1 MNRFIS
7 NFNLDNFLITNVLY
21 LKIKEVHF
29 VTELTGN
36 VRCMDQS
43 DQGQNPFRV
52 RLWSLFIPYEWA
64 NSSSI
69 ILFKKNFIMFGEVLG
84 GVSCVYDS

>member
-1 MNRFIS
+1 M
-7 NFNLDNFLITNVLY
+7 LITNVIY
-21 LKIKEVHF
+21 LKMKGIHF
-29 VTELTGN
+29 VAELTGDVTH
-36 VRCMDQS
+36 VRCMDRS
-43 DQGQNPFRV
+43 EQGQNPFSLG
-52 RLWSLFIPYEWA
+52 LWSLFIPYEWA